1 MFHSNEL
8 VDWFEAACVLSEFSK
23 LTVLFLFWKYE
34 ALYCLVYN
42 CVYLDIIS
50 EIRWL

>member
-8 VDWFEAACVLSEFSK
+8 VDRFEAACVLSEFSK
-23 LTVLFLFWKYE
+23 LTVPFFWKYE